1 MSLSDSLFFSSPSF
15 PLLVFPD
22 RISIVDNVEKSS
34 SAIHE
39 AIEIK
44 LFIEGSSSLLI
55 GDKTFNVTE
64 GDLVV
69 INPYQVHSTVDIG
82 HQTRGKYHL
91 IMVGLNFLDNLG
103 LPDYNL
109 RNLLFG
115 KKLLFS
121 NHIKADDYIKNV
133 VLSLVKLYEDSPSPS
148 QLAVYGYVCQ
158 LFSWLLENAVSSQK
172 TNTSTDLADYYE
184 IIEPALRMIRD
195 NYQQE
200 FTLEAFSEKCNVS
213 KFHFCRVFK
222 QVMGTSAINYLNEYR
237 LKVAH
242 TLLIKTNKQVQEIAS
257 LCGFN
262 DVGYFCKLFKKHFGK
277 SPKKTQE
284 EK

>member
-69 INPYQVHSTVDIG
+69 INPYQVHSTVDFG

-133 VLSLVKLYEDSPSPS
+133 AD
-148 QLAVYGYVCQ
+148 AV
-158 LFSWLLENAVSSQK
+158 E
-172 TNTSTDLADYYE
+172 
-184 IIEPALRMIRD
+184 ALPIVERD
-195 NYQQE
+195 
-200 FTLEAFSEKCNVS
+200 
-213 KFHFCRVFK
+213 
-222 QVMGTSAINYLNEYR
+222 
-237 LKVAH
+237 
-242 TLLIKTNKQVQEIAS
+242 
-257 LCGFN
+257 
-262 DVGYFCKLFKKHFGK
+262 
-277 SPKKTQE
+277 
-284 EK
+284 

>member
-1 MSLSDSLFFSSPSF
+1 MSLSDSCFFSNPSF

-22 RISIVDNVEKSS
+22 RMSIMDDVEKSS

-44 LFIEGSSSLLI
+44 LFIDGSSSLLI
-55 GDKTFNVTE
+55 GDKTLNVTAD
-64 GDLVV
+64 DLVV
-69 INPYQVHSTVDIG
+69 INPYQVHSTVDVG

-91 IMVGLNFLDNLG
+91 IMVGLGFLDNLNI
-103 LPDYNL
+103 PDYNL
-109 RNLLFG
+109 RNLFFG
-115 KKLLFS
+115 KKLKFS
-121 NHIKADDYIKNV
+121 NLIKTDDYIKDVIFNLV
-133 VLSLVKLYEDSPSPS
+133 ELSKDIEKN

-158 LFSWLLENAVSSQK
+158 LFSWLLNNAVSNQK
-172 TNTSTDLADYYE
+172 TDTSTEMVDYYE

-242 TLLIKTNKQVQEIAS
+242 TLLIKTNKQVQEIAL

-277 SPKKTQE
+277 SPKKAQE
-284 EK
+284 QK